1 MSRRFVSL
9 LTSVALAVGALLMAA
24 GPVLAQRGG
33 HGGGGRGGFSGGGR
47 GGFSGGGFRGGF
59 HGGGFRNG
67 LRGGFRDGFRDGFRG
82 GFFPGYYGFFPG
94 YYGFFP
100 GYYGYGRGLYG
111 YGLGRGQGFY
121 GSGYGPS
128 YALGSSG
135 YAPNLTGY
143 SNPVVSSFYSASADA
158 ALSAV
163 TPAGYSGTDLADNTA
178 LIRMKLP
185 ANAEVWFEGV
195 KTSQTGSVRDFASPP
210 LDPGQSF
217 DYQVRCRWTE
227 NGQRVEQTRTVTVR
241 ANAWTLVDLT
251 RPAPQTLPAPETR

>member
-33 HGGGGRGGFSGGGR
+33 RGGGGRGGFSG
-47 GGFSGGGFRGGF
+47 SGFRGGF
-59 HGGGFRNG
+59 NGGGFRNG
-67 LRGGFRDGFRDGFRG
+67 FRGDFRNGFRGDFRNGFRGDFRNGFRG
-82 GFFPGYYGFFPG
+82 GFFPGYYGNG
-94 YYGFFP
+94 G
-100 GYYGYGRGLYG
+100 GYYGYGLGL
-111 YGLGRGQGFY
+111 GQGFY

-128 YALGSSG
+128 YASGSSG

-143 SNPVVSSFYSASADA
+143 SDPVVSSFYSGPGDA

-178 LIRMKLP
+178 HIRMKLP

-195 KTSQTGSVRDFASPP
+195 KTSQTGSVRDFVSPP
-210 LDPGQSF
+210 LAPGKSF

-251 RPAPQTLPAPETR
+251 RATPETLLAPETR